1 METVQEKKK
10 VACDVNKVRSSNE
23 DMKNEK
29 LTAPNERMVK
39 EGWGLAGHRFACFS
53 GVDWEENTRVLENE
67 NGLKRRKVKEVIES
81 LGEMYSGEKVLLK
94 QF

>member
-23 DMKNEK
+23 DIKNEK

-39 EGWGLAGHRFACFS
+39 EGWGLG
-53 GVDWEENTRVLENE
+53 GTVLRVLVELI
-67 NGLKRRKVKEVIES
+67 GRKTQEFWRMRMV
-81 LGEMYSGEKVLLK
+81 
-94 QF
+94 